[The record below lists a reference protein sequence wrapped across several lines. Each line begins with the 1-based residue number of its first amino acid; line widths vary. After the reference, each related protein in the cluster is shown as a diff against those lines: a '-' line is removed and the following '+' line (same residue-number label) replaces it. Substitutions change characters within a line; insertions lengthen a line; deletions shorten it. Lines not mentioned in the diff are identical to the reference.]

1 MPARG
6 KARVP
11 SEAELKRLFG
21 VTRAAT
27 AHASR
32 NAAVLAMSYRLGLR
46 AKEIA
51 SLVVRDVLDTQGR
64 LREECELSAAM
75 TKGGRPRV
83 AYLTNPAVRAA
94 LKTYL
99 DERRQREDILFNVE
113 APLFKSQ
120 KGGPFSPNTMQQL
133 LHRLHERAG
142 IVGGRSHSGRRWF
155 ATELI
160 SKGVD
165 IKAVSVLMGHSSVA
179 MTAQYAEDN
188 PQRLRRIAAELV

>member
-11 SEAELKRLFG
+11 SEIELKRLFG
-21 VTRAAT
+21 VTRAA

-32 NAAVLAMSYRLGLR
+32 NAAMLAMSYRLGLR

-51 SLVVRDVLDTQGR
+51 ALAVRDVLDEQSR
-64 LREECELSAAM
+64 IREECGLSAVM

-83 AYLTNPAVRAA
+83 AYLTNPVVRSA
-94 LKTYL
+94 LKAYL
-99 DERRQREDILFNVE
+99 DDRRGKEGIQFSLD
-113 APLFKSQ
+113 APLFNSQ
-120 KGGPFSPNTMQQL
+120 KGGAFSPNTLQQL

-188 PQRLRRIAAELV
+188 PQRLRRIAAELG